1 MNECLKKMGEDFR
14 ARREEIN
21 LSLKEVENAIS
32 IRALYL
38 QAIEEGRMNQFLS
51 TVYAIGFI
59 RQYASFLGYD
69 PEKLSSE
76 YPDALRLPPEK
87 QDFAY
92 GIGTMEMRGSPHG
105 GVRWMPNAL
114 WGLVIVATLIGAWYF
129 AKFLGA
135 I

>member
-1 MNECLKKMGEDFR
+1 MQEGLKKMGEDFR
-14 ARREEIN
+14 RKREEMS

-38 QAIEEGRMNQFLS
+38 QGIEEGRIHQFIS
-51 TVYAIGFI
+51 TVYAMGFI

-69 PEKLSSE
+69 PEKIMKE
-76 YPDALRLPPEK
+76 YPDAFRLPPEK

-105 GVRWMPNAL
+105 SIRWMPNVI
-114 WGLVIVATLIGAWYF
+114 WGILIVGMIIAAFYF
-129 AKFLGA
+129 AKFLKV

>member
-1 MNECLKKMGEDFR
+1 MNEGLKKMGEDFR
-14 ARREEIN
+14 VKREGMN

-38 QAIEEGRMNQFLS
+38 QAIEEGRVSQFLS
-51 TVYAIGFI
+51 AVYAIGFI
-59 RQYASFLGYD
+59 RQYGSFLGYD
-69 PEKLSSE
+69 PEKLAKE

-92 GIGTMEMRGSPHG
+92 GIGTMEVRGSLHG
-105 GVRWMPNAL
+105 GIRWMPNAI
-114 WGLVIVATLIGAWYF
+114 WGIVIVATMIGAWYF